1 MKKVLDGMERVLM
14 PLAKII
20 GENKYLIAIRD
31 GFLISTP
38 MLIIGSLFLL
48 IANFPWTPFGD
59 FMASF

>member
-48 IANFPWTPFGD
+48 IANFP
-59 FMASF
+59 

>member
-48 IANFPWTPFGD
+48 IANFPWRHLVILWLVF
-59 FMASF
+59 